1 MTILILDN
9 YDSFVFNLSR
19 YLVEMGCDTDVVR
32 NDAVTVADIV
42 RRRPAALVISPGPCT
57 PREAG
62 VSVVAVAELVGQ
74 APILGVCLGHQVIA
88 AALGGRVVRAPEP
101 VHGRTSAIHHRG
113 RRLFDGLPNPLR
125 ATRYHSL
132 IVEEASLPECL
143 TVTARTADGLIMAV
157 EHRQHPVF
165 GIQFHPES
173 VLTERGHQLLANF
186 LREAGIAAATRP
198 FDRDER
204 ERPTTR
210 ADGSGRMSPRPIHPI
225 LTQRTGRSILFYTGS
240 GRKKPLVSL
249 TSHPVPASTTTQ
261 GLGRPAR
268 FFSQGHAFV

>member
-19 YLVEMGCDTDVVR
+19 YLAEMGRGTDVVR
-32 NDAVTVADIV
+32 NDAVTVAEIV
-42 RRRPAALVISPGPCT
+42 RRRPAALIISPGPCT

-62 VSVVAVAELVGQ
+62 VSVAAVAELVGRV
-74 APILGVCLGHQVIA
+74 PILGVCLGHQVIA

-101 VHGRTSAIHHRG
+101 VHGRTSAIHHDS
-113 RRLFDGLPNPLR
+113 RRLFEGLPNPLR

-157 EHRQHPVF
+157 EHRQLPVF

-173 VLTERGHQLLANF
+173 ILTERGHQLLANF
-186 LREAGIAAATRP
+186 LREAGVAAASE
-198 FDRDER
+198 FFGDDER
-204 ERPTTR
+204 ERPT
-210 ADGSGRMSPRPIHPI
+210 
-225 LTQRTGRSILFYTGS
+225 
-240 GRKKPLVSL
+240 
-249 TSHPVPASTTTQ
+249 
-261 GLGRPAR
+261 RPADAQVGPAGPVSCPSG
-268 FFSQGHAFV
+268 FDSSDWQAKAFLHW